1 MPIPALNIIAIHELV
16 RNSGRSSSWPRRRCP
31 KREQAR
37 NATRIKK
44 AAVDSTNSQPRFFRT
59 QSSTFPTTLASSSWN
74 STPTSTNAT
83 DSPAA
88 IAKTGTSIFRLCSC
102 IPRSPLVPPAASGA
116 RAEHRDPL
124 GLVAGRD
131 PSPANHAI
139 GDHVVEPVQRLLES
153 IAQAAAGEWRGLE
166 PELDALDDLDV
177 LAVDRVPEPRQVV
190 DPVLG
195 GGGLGMREQVGALP
209 RRPRPARVRQDHE
222 QVVGQHVERDVGE
235 KPQEARARGV

>member
-16 RNSGRSSSWPRRRCP
+16 RNSGRSSSWPRRMCP
-31 KREQAR
+31 KREHAR
-37 NATRIKK
+37 NATRIRK
-44 AAVDSTNSQPRFFRT
+44 AAVESTNSQPRFFRT

-153 IAQAAAGEWRGLE
+153 IAQASAGEWRGLE

-177 LAVDRVPEPRQVV
+177 LAVDGVPEPRQLVDPVV
-190 DPVLG
+190 DPVVG
-195 GGGLGMREQVGALP
+195 RGGLGVDEQVRALA
-209 RRPRPARVRQDHE
+209 RRPRPTRVREDHE
-222 QVVGQHVERDVGE
+222 QVVGQHVERDVGKE
-235 KPQEARARGV
+235 PEE